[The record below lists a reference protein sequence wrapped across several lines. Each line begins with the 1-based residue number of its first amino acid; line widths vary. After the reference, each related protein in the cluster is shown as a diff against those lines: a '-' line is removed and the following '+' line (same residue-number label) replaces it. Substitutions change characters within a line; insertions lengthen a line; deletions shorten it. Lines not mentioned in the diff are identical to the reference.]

1 MSPYLPS
8 SQKSG
13 RSDPLGADHVQWY
26 VLGIVFNFR
35 KHSVDD
41 GSSTSMASKSQKDLS
56 QQTSCEAGTGSITRT
71 QPRKCS
77 HHDQSLNDDK
87 VVHTPPSNNYMN
99 QINSGN
105 SDEKADTT
113 SSAAEYHHS
122 LASSREDVLLIGV
135 GSQFEELNLQN
146 VREVALEENF
156 SPVGPVHCPYT
167 TSGGIQRGPM
177 ERYLSEAA
185 EEGPWLGEEGFLGW
199 RVSGCGREGS

>member
-8 SQKSG
+8 SQESE

-26 VLGIVFNFR
+26 VLGIVFDFR
-35 KHSVDD
+35 EHSVDD
-41 GSSTSMASKSQKDLS
+41 GSSTPMASKSRKDMS

-77 HHDQSLNDDK
+77 HHDQRLNEDK
-87 VVHTPPSNNYMN
+87 AVHKFTSNNNHMS

-113 SSAAEYHHS
+113 SSAVEYHHS
-122 LASSREDVLLIGV
+122 LASSREDALFLISI
-135 GSQFEELNLQN
+135 GSQFEEMALQN

-156 SPVGPVHCPYT
+156 TPVEPVHCPYT

-177 ERYLSEAA
+177 DRYLSEAA
-185 EEGPWLGEEGFLGW
+185 EEGPWMGEEVILG
-199 RVSGCGREGS
+199 